1 MPYQI
6 LDIRTTRPDA
16 FPLYF
21 LDANA
26 LIYHL
31 TPRVGL
37 NRYERAYADFIDRA
51 MALHTGNNPV
61 KPRFV
66 WLSMSLS
73 EVINTWL
80 RMEMKKSGMTD
91 FKRQYRPSQLYQAAI
106 VQLVSDLQGY
116 EPFVE
121 LMDDELSSMD
131 PFGLLLPALS
141 PQIDFN
147 DLYFAEFFRRHNIA
161 IVTNDADFVFEDV
174 PIITCHAGLLSL

>member
-6 LDIRTTRPDA
+6 YDIRTTRPDA

-31 TPRVGL
+31 TPRTGL
-37 NRYERAYADFIDRA
+37 NRYERAYADFIDRT
-51 MALHTGNNPV
+51 MALHTGSNPV

-80 RMEMKKSGMTD
+80 RMDMRKAGMTD
-91 FKRQYRPSQLYQAAI
+91 FKQKYRPSPLYQTTLT
-106 VQLVSDLQGY
+106 QLVSDLQGY

-121 LMDDELSSMD
+121 LMDDEFTSMD
-131 PFGLLLPALS
+131 AFGHLLPALS

-147 DLYFAEFFRRHNIA
+147 DLYFAEFMRRRNIA
-161 IVTNDADFVFEDV
+161 IVTNDGDFKFEDV
-174 PIITCHAGLLSL
+174 PIITCNAALLAL